1 MIYRISHTFDQ
12 KTYDLYSLK
21 RITGQGLV
29 TLPCNSDNELL
40 FYICSSLYNARDVI
54 LIESE
59 ESNFENSLALNKRQ
73 SFTNNKVFLSTATR
87 KILNGFSADSKTL
100 NFQRFLQLIKDNL
113 NT

>member
-1 MIYRISHTFDQ
+1 MIYRISYTFKQ

-21 RITGQGLV
+21 KITGQGLV

-59 ESNFENSLALNKRQ
+59 ENSFEDSLELNKRQ
-73 SFTNNKVFLSTATR
+73 SFTNNKVFLSIATR
-87 KILNGFSADSKTL
+87 KILNGFSADSNTL
-100 NFQRFLQLIKDNL
+100 NFHRFSQSLKEKL